1 MDEDIAAFSLKQAQK
16 YGASYAEA
24 RLEKTKASSLV
35 MKNGMIE
42 ASSYDSFQGIGIRF
56 IINKKLGFVS
66 TNELTKKR
74 IRASRGMMELV
85 KAVEYAKLLYNILN
99 EPNLRRLF
107 CFLLSY
113 LLHFQHRH
121 IPKLYF
127 LDNIQY

>member
-74 IRASRGMMELV
+74 ISEVLEKALRVTKATKSLGENTELSKE
-85 KAVEYAKLLYNILN
+85 KANPDSTSSN
-99 EPNLRRLF
+99 
-107 CFLLSY
+107 FLAMSG
-113 LLHFQHRH
+113 
-121 IPKLYF
+121 
-127 LDNIQY
+127 